1 MRRTSHAGQP
11 FLFVRFRFCGGPFTW
26 ADVFLHG
33 HLLMVSTLSTKQ
45 PCREGPC
52 WLVINLGFCQGAK
65 GMQELTAP
73 NVCAPH
79 NSSNV
84 RKGSHCGSKRAG
96 IWNLCLWHGML
107 HGYKPSTHATCN
119 VPGVRAFSPA
129 PAQPP
134 HHCHVIVD
142 ASINYNDVKLA
153 RSLHPLPAPPAR
165 SSPST
170 SIHHINLEFSHSQRF

>member
-1 MRRTSHAGQP
+1 MRRTPHAGQP

-79 NSSNV
+79 NSSDV
-84 RKGSHCGSKRAG
+84 RVHTVVRSAPAFG
-96 IWNLCLWHGML
+96 IYVFGMEFFTVTNT
-107 HGYKPSTHATCN
+107 PPTPHATYLACALFRPPPRN
-119 VPGVRAFSPA
+119 PQTIATSSWTLLLTITMSSSHALYTPYRPR
-129 PAQPP
+129 PRPP
-134 HHCHVIVD
+134 H
-142 ASINYNDVKLA
+142 
-153 RSLHPLPAPPAR
+153 PAR
-165 SSPST
+165 PYITST
-170 SIHHINLEFSHSQRF
+170 